1 MVITERAHIQIKP
14 EQLIQRL
21 QRFPFPVWLDSA
33 KISAGQRYS
42 FLAAQPLLYLQH
54 RYEEVYIYHED
65 GSLEVQQKSPM
76 AVFAKY
82 EERYMRTYQ
91 QTFPFHGG
99 WMGFLSYDFH
109 QQLEK
114 IPQTTIDD
122 LQTPTMG
129 LGLYDGVFVY
139 DHEREC
145 LFITALGIGEQTAQ
159 ERVDYWQ
166 RHLEQ
171 MDFPPLGISYA
182 PKATAV
188 NDDVTKASYTQAFKR
203 LKAYI
208 EQGDLYQMNLTHRL
222 QMPLDEDPLQ
232 LYLRLRAI
240 NPAPFAAFLSF
251 GDTTF
256 ACSSPERFIQ
266 VREGII
272 TTRPIKGTRKRG
284 SDKQTDQQ
292 LKKELW
298 ESEKDRAELLMIVD
312 LERNDLAKISQP
324 GSVNV
329 PELYTIETYP
339 TVFHLVSTITAR
351 LRETITPAEIIA
363 ATFPGGSITGAP
375 KIRAMEV
382 IDELE
387 VHRRGIYTGS
397 IGYID
402 CNRNLD
408 FNIVIRT
415 IVCHNQQAYFHVG
428 GGIVW
433 DSTVD
438 FEYEETFQKAA
449 ALIAAVQKCA
459 DAVPLSSK

>member
-1 MVITERAHIQIKP
+1 MVITERAHVQVKP
-14 EQLIQRL
+14 EQLIQLL

-33 KISAGQRYS
+33 KVTTEQRYS

-54 RYEEVYIYHED
+54 RYEEMYIHHED
-65 GSLEVQQKSPM
+65 GSIEVQQKAPLD
-76 AVFAKY
+76 VFAKY
-82 EERYMRTYQ
+82 EERYTRAYT
-91 QTFPFHGG
+91 QTLPFHGG

-109 QQLEK
+109 QQVEK

-129 LGLYDGVFVY
+129 MGLYDGVFVY
-139 DHEREC
+139 DHEEEC
-145 LFITALGIGEQTAQ
+145 LLITALGIGEQTAQ
-159 ERVDYWQ
+159 ERIDYWQ
-166 RHLEQ
+166 RHLQQTTFLTTKIEYQ
-171 MDFPPLGISYA
+171 PQARTIA
-182 PKATAV
+182 
-188 NDDVTKASYTQAFKR
+188 DDVTAESYAQAFTK

-222 QMPLDEDPLQ
+222 QMSLEEEPLQ
-232 LYLRLRAI
+232 LYLRLRAL
-240 NPAPFAAFLSF
+240 NPAPFAAYLQFSE
-251 GDTTF
+251 TTF
-256 ACSSPERFIQ
+256 VCSSPERFIQ
-266 VREGII
+266 VRDGIV

-284 SDKQTDQQ
+284 HDAASDYQ
-292 LKKELW
+292 LKEELW
-298 ESEKDRAELLMIVD
+298 NSEKDRAELLMIVD
-312 LERNDLAKISQP
+312 LERNDLAKIAQS
-324 GSVNV
+324 GTVTV
-329 PELYTIETYP
+329 PELYTVETYP
-339 TVFHLVSTITAR
+339 TVFHLVSTVTAQ
-351 LRETITPAEIIA
+351 LRETVTPAEIIA

-415 IVCHNQQAYFHVG
+415 IVCHNKQAYFHVG

-433 DSTVD
+433 DSTVE

-449 ALIAAVQKCA
+449 ALIAALQKREQ
-459 DAVPLSSK
+459 VI

>member
-1 MVITERAHIQIKP
+1 MVVTERAHVQVKP
-14 EQLIQRL
+14 EQLIQLL
-21 QRFPFPVWLDSA
+21 QRFDFPIWLDSA
-33 KISAGQRYS
+33 KATKGQRYS

-65 GSLEVQQKSPM
+65 GSIEVQQKPPLE
-76 AVFAKY
+76 VFAKY
-82 EERYMRTYQ
+82 EERYTRQYQ

-99 WMGFLSYDFH
+99 WLGFLSYDFH

-139 DHEREC
+139 DHVQDC

-166 RHLEQ
+166 RHLKQ
-171 MDFPPLGISYA
+171 MAFQQSEISYDA
-182 PKATAV
+182 QSIPV
-188 NDDVTKASYTQAFKR
+188 GDDVTSTSYAQAFTR
-203 LKAYI
+203 LKHYI

-222 QMPLDEDPLQ
+222 QMPLTEDPLQ
-232 LYLRLRAI
+232 LYLRLRTI
-240 NPAPFAAFLSF
+240 NPAPFAAFLQFSE
-251 GDTTF
+251 TTF

-266 VREGII
+266 VQDGLIM
-272 TTRPIKGTRKRG
+272 TRPIKGTRKRG
-284 SDKQTDQQ
+284 TDAESDQQ
-292 LKKELW
+292 LKRELW

-312 LERNDLAKISQP
+312 LERNDLAKIAEP
-324 GSVNV
+324 GSVQV

-339 TVFHLVSTITAR
+339 TVFHLVSTVTAQ
-351 LRETITPAEIIA
+351 LRHEVTPAEIIA

-449 ALIAAVQKCA
+449 ALIAAVQKRK
-459 DAVPLSSK
+459 DAVSLPST